1 MMNPSM
7 LKARIFEMVK
17 YTGFSD
23 RIISNG
29 NHDAWELFGVGFQ
42 VRPNMPP
49 MSMRTEPRK
58 KPGIV
63 MKERRD
69 MITISKEP
77 LFTFVAS

>member
-1 MMNPSM
+1 MMNSSM

-49 MSMRTEPRK
+49 MSMRNEPRK
-58 KPGIV
+58 N
-63 MKERRD
+63 RA
-69 MITISKEP
+69 
-77 LFTFVAS
+77 LL